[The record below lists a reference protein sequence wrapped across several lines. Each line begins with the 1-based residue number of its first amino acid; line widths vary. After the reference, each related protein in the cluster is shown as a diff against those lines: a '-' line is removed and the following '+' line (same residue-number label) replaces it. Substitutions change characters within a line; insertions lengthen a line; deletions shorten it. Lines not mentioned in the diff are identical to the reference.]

1 MNKQIRSSFLKE
13 MGISEWVSKDLVLIS
28 EPKIANSEIASSG
41 DENLANNPSTNQNPN
56 TNEMWL
62 FFGSKPNGDSQI
74 LFQNIVHVLGI
85 GPNSWTWIT
94 KENDVSEVRIQYEN
108 LPLVAFAFGQHA
120 AQKLSGEKDNLEEL
134 RGVVLSMDHKGEV
147 SIPLIA
153 TFDLNHLLAKPKDK
167 ALLWQDLMLACSVL
181 ENM

>member
-74 LFQNIVHVLGI
+74 LFQNIVPIQKIVL
-85 GPNSWTWIT
+85 
-94 KENDVSEVRIQYEN
+94 
-108 LPLVAFAFGQHA
+108 F
-120 AQKLSGEKDNLEEL
+120 
-134 RGVVLSMDHKGEV
+134 
-147 SIPLIA
+147 
-153 TFDLNHLLAKPKDK
+153 
-167 ALLWQDLMLACSVL
+167 CSKIIFKIYI
-181 ENM
+181 